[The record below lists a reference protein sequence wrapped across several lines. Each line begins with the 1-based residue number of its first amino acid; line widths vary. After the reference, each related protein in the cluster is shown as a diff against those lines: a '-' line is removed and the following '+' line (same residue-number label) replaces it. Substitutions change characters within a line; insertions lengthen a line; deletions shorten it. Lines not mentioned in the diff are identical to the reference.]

1 MKIIFRLI
9 KILLVICLIPII
21 IVTSAI
27 GHIIIPIALG
37 LIDLFKYIFTGNAV
51 LLEKYM
57 CGDDSDEI
65 FSFSPIQKWSYVW
78 ACKFIEWYNK
88 KFL

>member
-9 KILLVICLIPII
+9 KILLVVCLIPII
-21 IVTSAI
+21 IVTSMI
-27 GHIIIPIALG
+27 GHLIIPIALG

-51 LLEKYM
+51 LLEKYI
-57 CGDDSDEI
+57 CGSEDANEI
-65 FSFSPIQKWSYVW
+65 FSPIQKWSYVW
-78 ACKFIEWYNK
+78 ADDFIEWYNK

>member
-9 KILLVICLIPII
+9 KILLVVCLIPITF
-21 IVTSAI
+21 VTSAI
-27 GHIIIPIALG
+27 GHLIIPIALG

-51 LLEKYM
+51 LLEKYI
-57 CGDDSDEI
+57 CGGDDSDEI
-65 FSFSPIQKWSYVW
+65 FSPIQKWSYVW
-78 ACKFIEWYNK
+78 VDDFIGWYNK